1 MRFIALFLTL
11 LIFINTP
18 LAFTVTTSTT
28 TTSIETPTQN
38 ISGSENPGRYRLSE
52 STSDCTFWTDY
63 PSEKVFKDETV
74 PKSTYSGIDL
84 YLAKDEFE
92 PFQLV
97 FNPTKALNIQVE
109 LKDKPQGIDVDLY
122 KVEYVNLKQTTDN
135 LGQVGLYPDPLYP
148 IAINANLTAKAGE
161 NTTLWFSLKS
171 SANIN
176 AGDYTMFVSINGMDI
191 PVRIHVFDFAIPSE
205 LHVKS
210 QINVSANSI
219 LEKYGVSGTSE
230 NYWKYVDSFK
240 QFMIDHR
247 LTPKSVLW
255 SGGLTSNGGSPYIDY
270 DSTTGAFSDPHG
282 IWGFEYPADRY
293 LKGALNTA
301 NRFLNANAFN
311 EGTGFPSFMAMTFRN
326 NDASADQRPDT
337 FQGITR
343 KSSDWYLND
352 NLKSA
357 YNQKW
362 FSYVRD
368 LEAYL
373 KKTGYLDKAYYY
385 FANEPQDQADYDA
398 VSWYAQALKKYA
410 PNLRLMVSEEPKP
423 EIFNNTQYPNVKI
436 DQWLAVLG
444 KYDPEISWDREA
456 NYGENTWVYFLH
468 GTKPPYFNPITLDH
482 PGIESKLTGWFLWKY
497 RIKGIAH
504 YAFNDWQKNVWID
517 TMTSNH
523 NGDNFMLY
531 PPGKDN
537 KPIEYGS
544 TDHRYV
550 SSIRFELM
558 RDSLEDY
565 EYLYLLNN
573 KNQPQVYQE
582 NPADSQV
589 DKIIYGLTSYN
600 RDSHYMYTLRKYIGM
615 TLSGNLKVIPD
626 IQSSITHERAETT
639 GQAYYINFQD
649 PSASPTDTPLVVAGK
664 TYLKIGWN
672 PYDETLGYG
681 WYGDMAHVMYRY
693 LSDVK
698 DPLKAS
704 ILYDNWGREK
714 TFEFDLPN
722 GDYEV
727 TVSCGWQDR
736 TYAHNK
742 IFIEGHAFMDDESIK
757 GYAEKTKLVTIKDNK
772 LTLEMGIFD
781 EYTML
786 NYLNIEPVSESTSS
800 IVSPDIQSSKPST
813 WAVEGIQLLS
823 KALVLPDFY
832 YADYQAN
839 MTRRDYSELMVR
851 TYMTLTDAPEAILKA
866 SSSTTFNDTADPWV
880 LRAHALSIIGGYGN
894 GQFGPE
900 NPITREQIAV
910 VTINMLKAAGITF
923 EKNNSEHVFFTDQHQ
938 IAPWALNALE
948 LAYENHMINGDGNGA
963 VMPKSN
969 LTREQ
974 ALLIT
979 HNLLIHAK
987 NWSSSST
994 FNSN

>member
-1 MRFIALFLTL
+1 MRFIAQFLTL
-11 LIFINTP
+11 IILISTP
-18 LAFTVTTSTT
+18 LAYTATSPTEAIIQNS
-28 TTSIETPTQN
+28 SI
-38 ISGSENPGRYRLSE
+38 SENPGRYRLSE
-52 STSDCTFWTDY
+52 SSSDCTFWTDY
-63 PSEKVFKDETV
+63 PSEKVFKDEAI
-74 PKSTYSGIDL
+74 PEITYSGIDL

-97 FNPTKALNIQVE
+97 LHPDKDLNIQVK
-109 LKDKPQGIDVDLY
+109 LQDKPQGIDVELY
-122 KVEYVNLKQTTDN
+122 KVEYVNLKQVTDN

-148 IAINANLTAKAGE
+148 IEMNDNITAKAGE

-171 SANIN
+171 SVNIN
-176 AGDYTMFVSINGMDI
+176 AGDYTLFVSINDTVI

-210 QINVSANSI
+210 QINVSTNSV

-247 LTPKSVLW
+247 LTPKNALW
-255 SGGLTSNGGSPYIDY
+255 SGGLTSNGGSPYINY
-270 DSTTGAFSDPHG
+270 DSTSGAFTDPHG

-293 LKGALNTA
+293 LKGNT
-301 NRFLNANAFN
+301 NSLNASLSADAFN
-311 EGTGFPSFMAMTFRN
+311 EGTGFPSFMAITFRN
-326 NDASADQRPDT
+326 NDASADQRPDV
-337 FQGITR
+337 FDGITR
-343 KSSDWYLND
+343 KSSDWYQSD
-352 NLKSA
+352 NLKNA

-362 FSYVRD
+362 FRYIQN

-398 VSWYAQALKKYA
+398 VSWYAQALKKSA
-410 PNLRLMVSEEPKP
+410 PDLKLMISEEPKP
-423 EIFNNTQYPNVKI
+423 EIFNNEKYPNVKI
-436 DQWLAVLG
+436 DQWLAVLN
-444 KYDPEISWDREA
+444 KYDPDVSWDREA
-456 NYGENTWVYFLH
+456 HYGEDTWAYFLH

-482 PGIESKLTGWFLWKY
+482 PGIESKLTGWFLWQY

-504 YAFNDWQKNVWID
+504 YAFNDWQKNVWTE

-537 KPIEYGS
+537 KPIEYGA
-544 TDHRYV
+544 TNHRYV

-582 NPADSQV
+582 NPADNQV

-615 TLSGNLKVIPD
+615 TLSGDLKTIPD
-626 IQSSITHERAETT
+626 IQASNTHDRSETT

-649 PSASPTDTPLVVAGK
+649 PSVAPTDNPLVVAGK

-672 PYDETLGYG
+672 PYDQTLGYG
-681 WYGDMAHVMYRY
+681 WYGDMAHVMSRY
-693 LSDVK
+693 LSDVT

-704 ILYDNWGREK
+704 VLYDDWGREK

-722 GDYEV
+722 GDYKV
-727 TVSCGWQDR
+727 TVACGWQGK
-736 TYAHNK
+736 TYKHNK
-742 IFIEGHAFMDDESIK
+742 IFIEGHAFIDDKSITD
-757 GYAEKTKLVTIKDNK
+757 YLERSKTITIKDNK
-772 LTLEMGIFD
+772 LTMEMGIFD

-786 NYLNIEPVSESTSS
+786 NYLHIEPPTEPLSS
-800 IVSPDIQSSKPST
+800 IKATDVKSSEPSV
-813 WAVEGIQLLS
+813 WAVEGIHLLS
-823 KALVLPDFY
+823 KALTLPNFY
-832 YADYQAN
+832 YADYQSS

-851 TYMTLTDAPEAILKA
+851 TYMTLTDTPEALLKA
-866 SSSTTFNDTADPWV
+866 SSSTTFIDTKDSWV

-894 GQFGPE
+894 QKFGSE
-900 NPITREQIAV
+900 DPITREQIAV
-910 VTINMLKAAGITF
+910 VTISMLKAAGITF
-923 EKNNSEHVFFTDQHQ
+923 EKDSSALAPFIDQHQ
-938 IAPWALNALE
+938 ISSWALSALE
-948 LAYENHMINGDGNGA
+948 RAYENHIINGDGNGA
-963 VMPKSN
+963 IMPKAN

-974 ALLIT
+974 ALLII
-979 HNLLIHAK
+979 HNLLIHAE
-987 NWSSSST
+987 NW
-994 FNSN
+994 

>member
-11 LIFINTP
+11 MILISTP
-18 LAFTVTTSTT
+18 LAFTVTTS
-28 TTSIETPTQN
+28 IEAPTQN
-38 ISGSENPGRYRLSE
+38 SSSSENSGRYRLSE
-52 STSDCTFWTDY
+52 SSSDFTLWTDY
-63 PSEKVFKDETV
+63 PSEKVFKEEAI
-74 PKSTYSGIDL
+74 PEITYSGIDL

-97 FNPTKALNIQVE
+97 LNPAKDLNIQVK
-109 LKDKPQGIDVDLY
+109 LKDKPQGIDVEFY
-122 KVEYVNLKQTTDN
+122 RVEYVNLKQATDN

-148 IAINANLTAKAGE
+148 ISMNASINVKAGE

-171 SANIN
+171 ALSIN
-176 AGDYTMFVSINGMDI
+176 AGDYTMFVSINETDI

-210 QINVSANSI
+210 QINVSTNSI

-255 SGGLTSNGGSPYIDY
+255 SGGLTSNGGNPYINY
-270 DSTTGAFSDPHG
+270 NSTTGAFTDPHG

-293 LKGALNTA
+293 LKGSFNI
-301 NRFLNANAFN
+301 LNASLSADAFN

-326 NDASADQRPDT
+326 NDASADQRPDV
-337 FQGITR
+337 FEGITR
-343 KSSDWYLND
+343 KSSDWYLAD
-352 NLKSA
+352 NINSA

-362 FSYVRD
+362 FHYIQN
-368 LEAYL
+368 LESYL

-398 VSWYAQALKKYA
+398 VSWYAQALKKFA
-410 PNLRLMVSEEPKP
+410 PDLKLMISEEPKP
-423 EIFNNTQYPNVKI
+423 EIFSNAQYPNVKI

-444 KYDPEISWDREA
+444 KYDPEVSWDREA
-456 NYGENTWVYFLH
+456 NYGEDTWVYFLH

-504 YAFNDWQKNVWID
+504 YAFNDWQKNVWNE

-537 KPIEYGS
+537 KPIEYGA

-550 SSIRFELM
+550 TSIRFELM

-582 NPADSQV
+582 NQADSQV

-615 TLSGNLKVIPD
+615 TLSGDLTTIPD
-626 IQSSITHERAETT
+626 IQSANTHERAETT
-639 GQAYYINFQD
+639 RQAYYINFQD
-649 PSASPTDTPLVVAGK
+649 PSATPTDSPLVIAGK

-672 PYDETLGYG
+672 PYDKTLGYG

-693 LSDVK
+693 LSDVS

-704 ILYDNWGREK
+704 ILYDDWGREK

-722 GDYEV
+722 GDYQV
-727 TVSCGWQDR
+727 TVSCGWQGK
-736 TYAHNK
+736 TYKHNK
-742 IFIEGHAFMDDESIK
+742 IFIEGSAFMDDESIK
-757 GYAEKTKLVTIKDNK
+757 DYVKRTKPITIKDNK
-772 LTLEMGIFD
+772 LTMEMGIFD

-786 NYLNIEPVSESTSS
+786 NYLNIEPIIEPTASIKTSDIKASE
-800 IVSPDIQSSKPST
+800 PST

-823 KALVLPDFY
+823 KELTLPSFY
-832 YADYQAN
+832 YADYQSS

-851 TYMTLTDAPEAILKA
+851 TYMSLTDTPEALLKA
-866 SSSTTFNDTADPWV
+866 SLSTTFNDTTDPWV
-880 LRAHALSIIGGYGN
+880 LRAHTLSIIGGYGN
-894 GQFGPE
+894 DKFGPE
-900 NPITREQIAV
+900 DQITREQIAV

-923 EKNNSEHVFFTDQHQ
+923 EKNNSARVPFTDQQQ
-938 IAPWALNALE
+938 IASWALGALE
-948 LAYENHMINGDGNGA
+948 LAYDNHIINGDGNGA

-979 HNLLIHAK
+979 HNLLINAK
-987 NWSSSST
+987 NWSHPST
-994 FNSN
+994 FN